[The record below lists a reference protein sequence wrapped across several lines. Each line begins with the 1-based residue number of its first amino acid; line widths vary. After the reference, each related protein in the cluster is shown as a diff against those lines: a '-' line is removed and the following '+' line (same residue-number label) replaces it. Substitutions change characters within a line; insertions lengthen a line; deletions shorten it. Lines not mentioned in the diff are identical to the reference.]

1 MKKLLF
7 LCSVLFLSA
16 CNDKM
21 PNRLREYPA
30 DIAAD
35 AGKPKVLF
43 LVADGLRG
51 KAVQDIEPANL
62 RRLRRRALYTYGGLA
77 DTSAVPM
84 TNETGWTNL
93 LTGVEWRKHRV
104 NATDLSQLSDDYPT
118 IFSRLKTGKKTY
130 KSVSFT
136 SSDDLSAHLATDADM
151 RETFAG
157 DDAQTFARA
166 LAEVQQGDADLVFV
180 QLDNVEKIG
189 QQHSYESSDSDYEAA
204 VRDLDGKIGQ
214 LVEALEARPT
224 YDGEDWLVV
233 ITSNKGGDAVNT
245 EVDNTV
251 YGDNTRNTFTMF
263 YSPKFADRVLARPNS
278 QQIPFIGNAVRYTYG
293 SPRVNAILDEASS
306 FNFGSS
312 QDFTITLFLKTTNP
326 GGAWNYPIF
335 FVKRVQ
341 GFTGPGW
348 NFFGENRGGNT
359 TWGFNSSIGG
369 QVFGKAI
376 NDGKWHA
383 ITIVVN
389 RSNSSIRAF
398 TDGDFDAQQNANGN
412 NLNNNAPLAIGKWP
426 GNDAQLPD
434 WMIANVQVYNT
445 AFTDEEVK
453 AHAGVTIIGADH
465 PKWNQMIGYWPGY
478 ADVNSDKLTEMT
490 GKAGDMKLSGP
501 YSWVSFTDVE
511 SYLKPPISYAFYRSV
526 PNSVDIPFMI
536 YKWMGVN
543 TPEEWAL
550 DGKSWTPNFLDIRE

>member
-1 MKKLLF
+1 MKKLVF
-7 LCSVLFLSA
+7 LCGVLFLSA

-21 PNRLREYPA
+21 PYLLREYPT

-35 AGKPKVLF
+35 AGKPKVL
-43 LVADGLRG
+43 LIVADGLRG

-62 RRLRRRALYTYGGLA
+62 RRMRRRALYTYGSLA
-77 DTSAVPM
+77 DTSTVPM
-84 TNETGWTNL
+84 TNETGWANL
-93 LTGVEWRKHRV
+93 LTGVEWGKHGV
-104 NATDLSQLSDDYPT
+104 NAGNLSDLSVDYPT

-130 KSVSFT
+130 KSASFT
-136 SSDDLSAHLATDADM
+136 SSDDLSAHLAADADL

-157 DDAQTFARA
+157 DDARTFAKA
-166 LAEVQQGDADLVFV
+166 LAEVANGDADLVFV
-180 QLDNVEKIG
+180 QLDNAEKVG
-189 QQHSYESSDSDYEAA
+189 QQHSYESSDSDYQAA

-214 LVEALEARPT
+214 LVDALEARST
-224 YDGEDWLVV
+224 YEREDWLVIV
-233 ITSNKGGDAVNT
+233 TSNKGGQAASA

-263 YSPKFADRVLARPNS
+263 YSPKFSDRVLARPNS

-293 SPRVNAILDEASS
+293 SPRVNAILDDASS
-306 FNFGSS
+306 FNFGNN
-312 QDFTITLFLKTTNP
+312 QNFTITLFLKTTNP
-326 GGAWNYPIF
+326 GGGWNYPIF

-341 GFTGPGW
+341 GFSGPGW
-348 NFFGENRGGNT
+348 NFFGESRGGNT

-369 QVFGKAI
+369 QVFGKAV

-389 RSNSSIRAF
+389 RSDKTIRGF

-426 GNDAQLPD
+426 GNDAQMPD
-434 WMIANVQVYNT
+434 WMIANVQIYNT
-445 AFTDEEVK
+445 AFTDGEVK
-453 AHAGVTIIGADH
+453 DLAGVTLLDQGH
-465 PKWNQMIGYWPGY
+465 PKWNQLIGYWPGY
-478 ADVNSDKLTEMT
+478 ADVNSGTLTEMT
-490 GKAGDMKLSGP
+490 GKAGNMKLSGP

-536 YKWMGVN
+536 YKWMGMS